1 MHSHLHSSHRRHVL
15 QTLGGLSLG
24 AAGITPLVHAQ
35 AQAHAND
42 LSKILVIFELS
53 GGNDGLNTVVPYRD
67 DAYYRMRPKLGIEA
81 RKLRKLDDSFG
92 LHPGMV
98 GFERLY
104 KEGHLAIVHGCGYA
118 QPSFSHFQ
126 SMAYWHTAAP
136 NSGSRSGW
144 VGRLADALP
153 DTVPGAPTG
162 ASSMGRGNSAR
173 LINLESAQSLA
184 VSGARS
190 TPLVFEDP
198 AALVRTGEANVQTL
212 LGHQQAPDSSG
223 TALRHLYSHTQM
235 AQQGARTVGEALARY
250 RSSVDYGLLP
260 SNLPKVAALIEARHG
275 ARIYY
280 AGFRK
285 NAFDT
290 HVQQAD
296 LHGRLLTYV
305 SDAINAFFT
314 DLKRIGRAEDCTLLV
329 FSEFGRRPLENNN
342 QGTDHGTAGPMFVVG
357 PNVKGGMHGQPL
369 DLTQLDATGNLQHTT
384 DFRQVYSAV
393 AQQWMGADA
402 QAVLGAKFEG
412 LKLFARKAF
421 HFNSSW
427 CRFPK
432 PQATPQRTRQSSV

>member
-1 MHSHLHSSHRRHVL
+1 MHSDPQHITRRSIL
-15 QTLGGLSLG
+15 QQLGGLSVG
-24 AAGITPLVHAQ
+24 ATGILNT
-35 AQAHAND
+35 AHAYAAD
-42 LSKILVIFELS
+42 PSKILIIFELS

-67 DAYYRMRPKLGIEA
+67 DAYYRLRPKLGIEPG
-81 RKLRKLDDSFG
+81 KLRKINDSFG

-104 KEGHLAIVHGCGYA
+104 KDGHLAIVHGCGYA

-136 NSGSRSGW
+136 NAGSASGW

-153 DTVPGAPTG
+153 DVP
-162 ASSMGRGNSAR
+162 ASHLVR

-198 AALVRTGEANVQTL
+198 AALVRAGEAGVQTL
-212 LGHQQAPDSSG
+212 LEHQHAPDSSS
-223 TALRHLYSHTQM
+223 AVLKNLYSHTQM
-235 AQQGARTVGEALARY
+235 AQQGSRTVGDALSGY
-250 RSSVDYGLLP
+250 RSTVDYGLVP
-260 SNLPKVAALIEARHG
+260 GNLPKVAAMIEARHS
-275 ARIYY
+275 AQIYY
-280 AGFRK
+280 ASFRK

-305 SDAINAFFT
+305 SDAITAFFT
-314 DLKRIGRAEDCTLLV
+314 DMKRIGREQDCTMLV

-357 PNVKGGMHGQPL
+357 PKVKGGMHGQPV
-369 DLTQLDATGNLQHTT
+369 DLTALDATGNLAHTT

-412 LKLFARKAF
+412 LKLFG
-421 HFNSSW
+421 
-427 CRFPK
+427 
-432 PQATPQRTRQSSV
+432 

>member
-1 MHSHLHSSHRRHVL
+1 MHSDSYHLSRRSIL
-15 QTLGGLSLG
+15 KQLGGFG
-24 AAGITPLVHAQ
+24 VGGIGVGGFGVGGTGLLNAVHA
-35 AQAHAND
+35 HAAD
-42 LSKILVIFELS
+42 PSKILIIFELS

-67 DAYYRMRPKLGIEA
+67 DAYYHLRPKLGIVPS
-81 RKLRKLDDSFG
+81 KLRKINDSFG

-104 KEGHLAIVHGCGYA
+104 KDGHLAIVHGCGYA

-136 NSGSRSGW
+136 NSGSASGW

-153 DTVPGAPTG
+153 EIKPTAKLG
-162 ASSMGRGNSAR
+162 ASDATAGPTVR
-173 LINLESAQSLA
+173 LINLESTQSLA

-198 AALVRTGEANVQTL
+198 AALLRTGEASVQTL
-212 LGHQQAPDSSG
+212 LERQHAPNSSSA
-223 TALRHLYSHTQM
+223 ALKSLYAHTQM
-235 AQQGARTVGEALARY
+235 AQQGARTVGDALSGY
-250 RSSVDYGLLP
+250 RSTVDYGLVP
-260 SNLPKVAALIEARHG
+260 GNLPKVAAMIEARHS
-275 ARIYY
+275 AQIYY
-280 AGFRK
+280 ASFRK

-305 SDAINAFFT
+305 SDAITAFFT
-314 DLKRIGRAEDCTLLV
+314 DMKRIGREQDCVMLV

-357 PNVKGGMHGQPL
+357 PKVNGGMHGQPV
-369 DLTQLDATGNLQHTT
+369 DLAALDATGNLAHTT
-384 DFRQVYSAV
+384 DFRQVYWAV

-402 QAVLGAKFEG
+402 QTVLGAKFEG
-412 LKLFARKAF
+412 LKLFG
-421 HFNSSW
+421 
-427 CRFPK
+427 
-432 PQATPQRTRQSSV
+432 

>member
-1 MHSHLHSSHRRHVL
+1 MYSNHALSNRRHVL
-15 QTLGGLSLG
+15 QQLGSMSLG
-24 AAGITPLVHAQ
+24 ATGMLSSLA
-35 AQAHAND
+35 AHAAD
-42 LSKILVIFELS
+42 PSKILVIFELS

-67 DAYYRMRPKLGIEA
+67 DAYYRMRPKLGIA
-81 RKLRKLDDSFG
+81 PAKLRKIDDSFG

-104 KEGHLAIVHGCGYA
+104 KDGHLAIVHGCGYA

-136 NSGSRSGW
+136 NSGSASGW

-153 DTVPGAPTG
+153 A
-162 ASSMGRGNSAR
+162 AQAGNAVR
-173 LINLESAQSLA
+173 LINVESTQSLA

-198 AALVRTGEANVQTL
+198 AALVRTGEANVKL
-212 LGHQQAPDSSG
+212 LLDHQQLPESNNRMLNS
-223 TALRHLYSHTQM
+223 LYAHTQM
-235 AQQGARTVGEALARY
+235 AQQGSRTVGEALERY
-250 RSSVDYGLLP
+250 RSTVDYGLVP
-260 SNLPKVAALIEARHG
+260 GNLPKVAAMIEARHS
-275 ARIYY
+275 AQIYY

-305 SDAINAFFT
+305 SDAIAAFFT
-314 DLKRIGRAEDCTLLV
+314 DMKRIGRDQDCTMLV
-329 FSEFGRRPLENNN
+329 FSEFGRRPQENNN

-357 PNVKGGMHGQPL
+357 PKVKGGMHGQPL
-369 DLTQLDATGNLQHTT
+369 DLTQLDATGNLAHTT

-393 AQQWMGADA
+393 AQGWMGADA
-402 QAVLGAKFEG
+402 AAVLGAKFEG
-412 LKLFARKAF
+412 LKMF
-421 HFNSSW
+421 
-427 CRFPK
+427 
-432 PQATPQRTRQSSV
+432 V

>member
-24 AAGITPLVHAQ
+24 AAGITPFAHAQ
-35 AQAHAND
+35 AQAND
-42 LSKILVIFELS
+42 PSKILVIFELS

-67 DAYYRMRPKLGIEA
+67 DAYYRMRPKLAIEA
-81 RKLRKLDDSFG
+81 SKLRKLDDRFG

-153 DTVPGAPTG
+153 DAMPGAQTGAQTG
-162 ASSMGRGNSAR
+162 ASSTAGGNSAR
-173 LINLESAQSLA
+173 LVNLESTQSLA

-212 LGHQQAPDSSG
+212 LAHQQAPDSGG
-223 TALRHLYSHTQM
+223 TVLKHLYSHTQM

-305 SDAINAFFT
+305 SDAVTAFFS
-314 DLKRIGRAEDCTLLV
+314 DLKRIGRAQDCTMLV

-357 PNVKGGMHGQPL
+357 PKVNGGMHGQHV
-369 DLTQLDATGNLQHTT
+369 DLSQLDATGNLQHTI
-384 DFRQVYSAV
+384 DFRKVYSAV

-402 QAVLGAKFEG
+402 QTVLGAKFEG
-412 LKLFARKAF
+412 LKLFA
-421 HFNSSW
+421 
-427 CRFPK
+427 
-432 PQATPQRTRQSSV
+432 

>member
-1 MHSHLHSSHRRHVL
+1 MHSDPHSSSRRHTL
-15 QTLGGLSLG
+15 LTLGGLGLG
-24 AAGITPLVHAQ
+24 VAGIAPAALAQ
-35 AQAHAND
+35 AQAP
-42 LSKILVIFELS
+42 SKILVIFELS

-67 DAYYRMRPKLGIEA
+67 DAYYRMRPKLGIA
-81 RKLRKLDDSFG
+81 ATKLRKLDDQYG

-104 KEGHLAIVHGCGYA
+104 KDGHLAIVHGCGYA

-126 SMAYWHTAAP
+126 SMAYWHTATP

-153 DTVPGAPTG
+153 APPSTAAG
-162 ASSMGRGNSAR
+162 DSAR
-173 LINLESAQSLA
+173 IINLDSAQSLA

-198 AALVRTGEANVQTL
+198 AALLRAGEANVHTL
-212 LGHQQAPDSSG
+212 LEHPQTPEGSSNQ
-223 TALRHLYSHTQM
+223 LRHLYAHTQM
-235 AQQGARTVGEALARY
+235 AQQGARTVGDALARY
-250 RSSVDYGLLP
+250 RSMVDYGLVP
-260 SNLPKVAALIEARHG
+260 SNLPKVAALIEARHP
-275 ARIYY
+275 ARLYY
-280 AGFRK
+280 ASFRK

-305 SDAINAFFT
+305 SDAVAAFFT
-314 DLKRIGRAEDCTLLV
+314 DLKRIGRAQDCTMLV

-357 PNVKGGMHGQPL
+357 PNVRGGMHGQPV
-369 DLTQLDATGNLQHTT
+369 DLNQLDATGNLKHTT

-393 AQQWMGADA
+393 AQQWMGADT
-402 QAVLGAKFEG
+402 QAVLGEKFEG
-412 LKLFARKAF
+412 LKLFA
-421 HFNSSW
+421 
-427 CRFPK
+427 
-432 PQATPQRTRQSSV
+432 

>member
-1 MHSHLHSSHRRHVL
+1 MHSYPHSSSRRQIL
-15 QTLGGLSLG
+15 QMLSGLSL
-24 AAGITPLVHAQ
+24 ASSGILPTVCAQ
-35 AQAHAND
+35 TQD

-53 GGNDGLNTVVPYRD
+53 GGNDGLNTVVPYRN
-67 DAYYRMRPKLGIEA
+67 DAYYRMRPKLGIPA
-81 RKLRKLDDSFG
+81 GKVRKLDDSFG

-98 GFERLY
+98 GLERLY
-104 KEGHLAIVHGCGYA
+104 KDGHLAIVHGCGYA

-153 DTVPGAPTG
+153 NAKDAVGG
-162 ASSMGRGNSAR
+162 DSVR
-173 LINLESAQSLA
+173 LINLESSQSLA

-212 LGHQQAPDSSG
+212 LEHQQAPNSSN
-223 TALRHLYSHTQM
+223 TLKHLYAHTQM
-235 AQQGARTVGEALARY
+235 AQQGARTVGDALARY
-250 RSSVDYGLLP
+250 RSTVDYGLVP
-260 SNLPKVAALIEARHG
+260 SNLPKVAALIEARHP
-275 ARIYY
+275 AQIYY
-280 AGFRK
+280 ASFRR

-305 SDAINAFFT
+305 SDTITAFFT
-314 DLKRIGRAEDCTLLV
+314 DMKRIGRAQDCTMLV

-342 QGTDHGTAGPMFVVG
+342 QGTDHGTAGPMFVIG
-357 PNVKGGMHGQPL
+357 PSVKGGMHGQPL
-369 DLTQLDATGNLQHTT
+369 DITKLDTTGNLQHTT

-393 AQQWMGADA
+393 AQQWMGADPRT
-402 QAVLGAKFEG
+402 VLGAEFEG
-412 LKLFARKAF
+412 LKLFA
-421 HFNSSW
+421 
-427 CRFPK
+427 
-432 PQATPQRTRQSSV
+432 

>member
-1 MHSHLHSSHRRHVL
+1 MHSHHYSSSRRQIL
-15 QTLGGLSLG
+15 LKLGGLSL
-24 AAGITPLVHAQ
+24 AATGITPAAHAQ
-35 AQAHAND
+35 TQD
-42 LSKILVIFELS
+42 SSKILVIFELS
-53 GGNDGLNTVVPYRD
+53 GGNDGLNTVVPFRD
-67 DAYYRMRPKLGIEA
+67 DAYYRMRPKLGIQA
-81 RKLRKLDDSFG
+81 SKVRKLDDSFG

-104 KEGHLAIVHGCGYA
+104 KDGHLAIVHGCGYA

-136 NSGSRSGW
+136 NSGNRSGW

-153 DTVPGAPTG
+153 
-162 ASSMGRGNSAR
+162 NSINAVGGDSVR

-198 AALVRTGEANVQTL
+198 AALVRTGEFNVQTL
-212 LGHQQAPDSSG
+212 LEQQQTPDNSSNM
-223 TALRHLYSHTQM
+223 LRHLYAHTQM
-235 AQQGARTVGEALARY
+235 AQQGARTVGDALARY

-260 SNLPKVAALIEARHG
+260 SNLPKVAALIEARHP

-280 AGFRK
+280 ASFRK

-305 SDAINAFFT
+305 SDAITAFFT
-314 DLKRIGRAEDCTLLV
+314 DMKRIGRAQDCTMLV

-357 PNVKGGMHGQPL
+357 PNVKGGLHGQPVN
-369 DLTQLDATGNLQHTT
+369 LTQLDATGNLPHTT

-393 AQQWMGADA
+393 AQQWMGADP

-412 LKLFARKAF
+412 LKLFG
-421 HFNSSW
+421 
-427 CRFPK
+427 
-432 PQATPQRTRQSSV
+432 

>member
-1 MHSHLHSSHRRHVL
+1 MMHLDHHRLSRRLIL
-15 QTLGGLSLG
+15 QQLGGLSLG
-24 AAGITPLVHAQ
+24 VTGVLNVAR
-35 AQAHAND
+35 AHAGD
-42 LSKILVIFELS
+42 PSKILVIFELS
-53 GGNDGLNTVVPYRD
+53 GGNDGLNAVVPYRD
-67 DAYYRMRPKLGIEA
+67 DAYYRMRPKLGIDA
-81 RKLRKLDDSFG
+81 GKLRKINDSFG

-104 KEGHLAIVHGCGYA
+104 KDGHLAIVHGCGYT

-136 NSGSRSGW
+136 NAGSASGW

-153 DTVPGAPTG
+153 NVQADVKPSAINASATG
-162 ASSMGRGNSAR
+162 SVR

-198 AALVRTGEANVQTL
+198 AALVRTGEASVQTL
-212 LGHQQAPDSSG
+212 LQHQHAPDGST
-223 TALRHLYSHTQM
+223 TALKNLYAHTQM

-250 RSSVDYGLLP
+250 RSTVDYGLVP
-260 SNLPKVAALIEARHG
+260 SNLPKVAAMIEARHS
-275 ARIYY
+275 AQIYY

-305 SDAINAFFT
+305 SDAIAAFFT
-314 DLKRIGRAEDCTLLV
+314 DMKRIGRDQDCTMLV

-357 PNVKGGMHGQPL
+357 SKVKGGLHGQPV
-369 DLTQLDATGNLQHTT
+369 DLTALDATGNLAHTT

-402 QAVLGAKFEG
+402 QVVLGAKFEG
-412 LKLFARKAF
+412 LTLFG
-421 HFNSSW
+421 
-427 CRFPK
+427 
-432 PQATPQRTRQSSV
+432 